1 MVQIQTVRS
10 VMKEGKE
17 RFEVSL
23 FMAITKEQYIDYLK
37 KSKDSEINWSDLNE
51 VMMGLKN
58 EN

>member
-1 MVQIQTVRS
+1 
-10 VMKEGKE
+10 MKEGKE